1 MIAAWYCII
10 SVVLIGYVVLDGR
23 NFGVGM
29 LHWLVA
35 KTPQERR
42 QVVGAIGP
50 LWPWHEVWL
59 ISFGGL
65 LVAIFPRVM
74 AAAFSGYYLALFLI
88 LWCLLLRGMALEVG
102 GHFRDSMWQG
112 FWDFVLVFSS
122 TLLAVVFG
130 AAGGNVLRGEPI
142 DPQGNFSMAF
152 FTNFGVRGYVGILD
166 WYTVSV
172 AVFATLMLAAHGA
185 TYLVM
190 RTNGPVHDRSLALAR
205 TLWLAVPFLLAI
217 ISAETW
223 IVRPVLPANFMTN
236 PCGWLGALVIIGS
249 AIGLVS
255 AFKTGK
261 EKRAFLA
268 SNFLIIGLLA
278 TGAATIFPVMI
289 FSTLDP
295 VNSLTAYNSAAPA
308 SSLLIA
314 AFWWP
319 IAAVLTVSYAVFV
332 SRRYTGKVS
341 LRNETDGYG

>member
-236 PCGWLGALVIIGS
+236 PCGWLGALVITGS